1 MKRIGGLWE
10 KIISLENLRE
20 ADRRARKGKG
30 CQPGVK
36 AHDTNREENLQ
47 ELHYM
52 LRGQT
57 YHTSA
62 YTIFTIHE
70 PKERQ
75 IHRLPY
81 YPDRIVHH
89 AVMNVLEEVFMSQ
102 FTANTYSCVKGRGIH
117 GAANAVKRALRH
129 EAGTQYCLKL
139 DIRKFY
145 PSIEHSILKNL
156 LRRKLKDEKLL
167 WLLDEIIDSAGGLPI
182 GNYLSQY
189 LANFYLTGF
198 DRWLKEEKR
207 IRYYFRYA
215 DDLVIL
221 SSDKTFLHRLLAEI
235 REYLWPKLKLRIKG
249 NYQIFPVTARGIDFV
264 GYVFFHTHILLRKGI
279 KQRMARALAKKPSIP
294 TLASYYGWV
303 KHCNGHNLL
312 KKLIHEKFQG
322 DGDKSILSKF
332 YRRKGK
338 RRSLNQLRDQNIGL
352 QDRAIE
358 SKAGHGLPHD
368 ANRMGRA
375 NESAFFG
382 RQGVDG
388 GNKAGERAGFPFQ
401 NHHPKN

>member
-1 MKRIGGLWE
+1 MPGQDFQKAKAMKRIGGLWE

-36 AHDTNREENLQ
+36 AHDKNREENLQ
-47 ELHYM
+47 QLHCM
-52 LRGQT
+52 LGSQT
-57 YHTSA
+57 YRTSP

-89 AVMNVLEEVFMSQ
+89 AVMNILEGIFMSQ
-102 FTANTYSCVKGRGIH
+102 FTADTYSCVKGRGIH
-117 GAANAVKRALRH
+117 GAANAIKRTLRD
-129 EAGTQYCLKL
+129 ESGTRYCLKL
-139 DIRKFY
+139 DIKKFY

-156 LRRKLKDEKLL
+156 LRRKFKDEKLL
-167 WLLDEIIDSAGGLPI
+167 WLLEEIIDSAAGLPI

-198 DRWLKEEKR
+198 DRWLKQEKR
-207 IRYYFRYA
+207 VRYYFRYA
-215 DDLVIL
+215 DDLVL
-221 SSDKTFLHRLLAEI
+221 LAPDKASLHLLLAEI
-235 REYLWPKLKLRIKG
+235 RKYLCNKLKLQVKG
-249 NYQIFPVTARGIDFV
+249 NYQIFPVASRGIDFV
-264 GYVFFHTHILLRKGI
+264 GYVFFHTHTLLRKGI
-279 KQRMARALAKKPSIP
+279 KQRMARSLAKKPSIP

-303 KHCNGHNLL
+303 KHCNGNHLF
-312 KKLIHEKFQG
+312 KKLIHEKFSG

-338 RRSLNQLRDQNIGL
+338 RRSDHQLRDQNIGL

-358 SKAGHGLPHD
+358 PKTGHGLLNN
-368 ANRMGRA
+368 AN
-375 NESAFFG
+375 
-382 RQGVDG
+382 
-388 GNKAGERAGFPFQ
+388 
-401 NHHPKN
+401 